1 MIITSPQNP
10 KIKQAIRLNERRH
23 REREGLMLVE
33 GFDELSLALESGLRP
48 QTVFYCP
55 ALLSGNAEE
64 LLARA
69 RATSAEMI
77 EVSPPVFEKIAYR
90 ENPDGWL
97 ALVPTQSVRRHL
109 NDLAL
114 GENPLLVVAE
124 AVEKPGNLGAI
135 LRSADAAG
143 VHGVILCDP
152 TTDLS
157 NPNVVRSSRGTL
169 FSVPVVEVQKDE
181 ALRWLRERQ
190 ITLIATSP
198 QAKLIYTQADLRGPV
213 AIAVGTEKEG
223 LSQTWLDN
231 ADVAVRIPMQGRVN
245 SLNVATAT
253 TLLLYEAVRQRMKDE
268 G

>member
-10 KIKQAIRLNERRH
+10 KIKQAIRLNERRQ

-33 GFDELSLALESGLRP
+33 GFDELSLALESGVRL
-48 QTVFYCP
+48 QTLFYCP
-55 ALLSGNAEE
+55 ALFRGNAEE
-64 LLARA
+64 LLAHIQ
-69 RATSAEMI
+69 ATGAELI
-77 EVSPPVFEKIAYR
+77 EVSPPVFEKMAYR

-97 ALVPTQSVRRHL
+97 AFVPTQSLHRHL
-109 NDLAL
+109 SDLAL

-143 VHGVILCDP
+143 VHALLLCDP

-169 FSVPVVEVQKDE
+169 FSLPVVEAQKDE
-181 ALRWLRERQ
+181 AMRWLRERG
-190 ITLIATSP
+190 IKLIAATP
-198 QAKLIYTQADLRGPV
+198 QADLIYTQADLRGPS

-223 LSQTWLDN
+223 LSQTWLEQ
-231 ADVAVRIPMQGRVN
+231 ADVAVRIPMRGRVN

-253 TLLLYEAVRQRMKDE
+253 TLLLYEAVRQRNS
-268 G
+268 